1 MKKTVIVKK
10 PKVHRI
16 GVGVLFG
23 LMTALITGCVLYLGT
38 AAAVLLYAPLL
49 LIAVPV
55 ISYYFTWQIRFSQHE
70 IVRKVFLKRKSY
82 LYSQLREAVKSYRVS
97 ERRPCVRMVFAD
109 GETLVFRMD
118 DENAAQAVK
127 ELQRHRSIKTTT

>member
-10 PKVHRI
+10 CKAHRV
-16 GVGVLFG
+16 GVGVIFG
-23 LMTALITGCVLYLGT
+23 VLAAVVTVCVLYLGT
-38 AAAVLLYAPLL
+38 VAAVLLYVPLL

-55 ISYYFTWQIRFSQHE
+55 ISYFFTWQIRFSRQE
-70 IVRKVFLKRKSY
+70 IIKKVFFKKKSY
-82 LYSQLREAVKSYRVS
+82 PYSQLQEAVKNYRVS
-97 ERRPCVRMVFAD
+97 ERGPCVRMVFAD

-127 ELQRHRSIKTTT
+127 ELQRHRSIKTTN